1 MVGEG
6 EYNLNALRE
15 IRVTKSF
22 LEMQDKDRGCQIV
35 ETIQDCST
43 RHYIDSLTKECSC
56 IPLSLQLFE
65 KVCLIWDDWTT
76 VTLLLYIFS
85 LGIHTSLYILFT
97 TWVCQPNKSC
107 FCSLFATLQW
117 TNNHEF
123 RKIRWKPKL
132 REFDPWQREVIS
144 ECYKV
149 VKIVSGDGRFAPI
162 YDICMWHNNETSTSN
177 PFLCAADF
185 FLQLGSCKEAVR

>member
-56 IPLSLQLFE
+56 IPLSHQLFE
-65 KVCLIWDDWTT
+65 KVCLIWDD
-76 VTLLLYIFS
+76 
-85 LGIHTSLYILFT
+85 
-97 TWVCQPNKSC
+97 
-107 FCSLFATLQW
+107 
-117 TNNHEF
+117 
-123 RKIRWKPKL
+123 
-132 REFDPWQREVIS
+132 
-144 ECYKV
+144 
-149 VKIVSGDGRFAPI
+149 
-162 YDICMWHNNETSTSN
+162 
-177 PFLCAADF
+177 
-185 FLQLGSCKEAVR
+185 